1 MKQMEHSYKG
11 EEKFLVNDLKTIVSK
26 ARSKAFA
33 AVNYSL
39 VERNW
44 RIGKRIVEEEQNGE
58 ARAEYGKHIIEVA
71 SAALTE
77 EFGKGFSETNLI
89 NFKKFF
95 LLFKELEIHQTV
107 SEEFRKQVLHLLP
120 WSHYERLIRV
130 EDKKAREWYAKEAY
144 EQGWSFRTLNRNIN
158 TLYYERLL
166 MSKKK
171 QPVVNEM
178 QDKTKA
184 YQQDKLE
191 YIKSPVVLEFL
202 GLPEDTSLAESKLE
216 TAIINN
222 LEKFLMEMGKGYAL
236 VARQQHIRTEE
247 NDYYI
252 DLVFYNYLIK
262 SFILVDLKVNRITYQ
277 DVGQM
282 DMYLQMYDKMKKG
295 PDDNPTIGIILCT
308 ETDSDVARYSTLAK
322 NDQMFAAKYKL
333 YLPDKEDLRR
343 EIERQKE
350 LYLMAHPEETGISVT
365 NGYAQPDSCFM
376 FAYDLEQDKLL
387 WRSADQS
394 YNSMNFV
401 VKGDVILCGYGF
413 TAEDDYLYQINRNT
427 GEILDRLELKKM
439 PDLLVEQDGKLYVHT
454 YSYDYVIDF

>member
-1 MKQMEHSYKG
+1 MKEP
-11 EEKFLVNDLKTIVSK
+11 EKKYNDEDNMLVNDLRSIVSK

-44 RIGKRIVEEEQNGE
+44 RIGQRIVEEEQNG
-58 ARAEYGKHIIEVA
+58 ASRAEYGKHVIEVA

-77 EFGKGFSETNLI
+77 EFGKGFSYTNIANYKRFYLTFNNLQI
-89 NFKKFF
+89 
-95 LLFKELEIHQTV
+95 LQTV
-107 SEEFRKQVLHLLP
+107 SEEFKKPKHQTLSDESSLLPQKGQTQSAQFELRLLP

-130 EDKKAREWYAKEAY
+130 EDKKAREWYAKEAFN
-144 EQGWSFRTLNRNIN
+144 EGWSYRTLNRNIN

-166 MSKKK
+166 MSTKK
-171 QPVVNEM
+171 QPVVDEM

-350 LYLMAHPEETGISVT
+350 LYLMAHPEE
-365 NGYAQPDSCFM
+365 N
-376 FAYDLEQDKLL
+376 DK
-387 WRSADQS
+387 
-394 YNSMNFV
+394 
-401 VKGDVILCGYGF
+401 
-413 TAEDDYLYQINRNT
+413 E
-427 GEILDRLELKKM
+427 
-439 PDLLVEQDGKLYVHT
+439 
-454 YSYDYVIDF
+454 

>member
-1 MKQMEHSYKG
+1 MKEP
-11 EEKFLVNDLKTIVSK
+11 EKKYNDEDNMLVNDLRTIVSK
-26 ARSKAFA
+26 ARSKAFT

-44 RIGKRIVEEEQNGE
+44 RIGQRIVEQEQNG
-58 ARAEYGKHIIEVA
+58 ASRAEYGKHVIEVA
-71 SAALTE
+71 SAALTK
-77 EFGKGFSETNLI
+77 EFGKGFSETNI
-89 NFKKFF
+89 MNFKKFY
-95 LLFKELEIHQTV
+95 LKFKGLAIPQTL
-107 SEEFRKQVLHLLP
+107 SEEFKKQKHQTLSDESSLLPQKGQTPPAQSELRLLP

-130 EDKKAREWYAKEAY
+130 EDKKAREWYAKEAF

-350 LYLMAHPEETGISVT
+350 LYLMAHPEE
-365 NGYAQPDSCFM
+365 N
-376 FAYDLEQDKLL
+376 DK
-387 WRSADQS
+387 
-394 YNSMNFV
+394 
-401 VKGDVILCGYGF
+401 
-413 TAEDDYLYQINRNT
+413 E
-427 GEILDRLELKKM
+427 
-439 PDLLVEQDGKLYVHT
+439 
-454 YSYDYVIDF
+454 

>member
-1 MKQMEHSYKG
+1 MKEPSKKYNDEDNM
-11 EEKFLVNDLKTIVSK
+11 LVNDLRSIVSK

-44 RIGKRIVEEEQNGE
+44 RIGQRIVEEEQNG
-58 ARAEYGKHIIEVA
+58 ASRAEYGKHVIEVA
-71 SAALTE
+71 SAALTK
-77 EFGKGFSETNLI
+77 EFGKGFSETNI
-89 NFKKFF
+89 MNFKKFY
-95 LLFKELEIHQTV
+95 LKFKELTIPQTL
-107 SEEFRKQVLHLLP
+107 SEEFKKQKHQTLSDESSLLPQKGQTQPAQFELRLLP

-130 EDKKAREWYAKEAY
+130 EDKKAREWYAKEAFN
-144 EQGWSFRTLNRNIN
+144 EGWSYRTLNRNIN

-166 MSKKK
+166 MSTKK
-171 QPVVNEM
+171 QPVVDEM

-202 GLPEDTSLAESKLE
+202 GLPEDTFLAESKLE

-350 LYLMAHPEETGISVT
+350 LYLMAHPEE
-365 NGYAQPDSCFM
+365 N
-376 FAYDLEQDKLL
+376 DK
-387 WRSADQS
+387 
-394 YNSMNFV
+394 
-401 VKGDVILCGYGF
+401 
-413 TAEDDYLYQINRNT
+413 E
-427 GEILDRLELKKM
+427 
-439 PDLLVEQDGKLYVHT
+439 
-454 YSYDYVIDF
+454 

>member
-1 MKQMEHSYKG
+1 MKQPRKKYNDEDNM
-11 EEKFLVNDLKTIVSK
+11 LVNDLRSIVSK

-44 RIGKRIVEEEQNGE
+44 RIGQRIVEQEQNG
-58 ARAEYGKHIIEVA
+58 ASRAEYGKHVIEVA

-77 EFGKGFSETNLI
+77 EFGKGFSETNI
-89 NFKKFF
+89 RTFRKFF
-95 LLFKELEIHQTV
+95 LIFRNLEIQQTV
-107 SEEFRKQVLHLLP
+107 SAESNLPKQQTLSDNLSSHFQKGQTPPAQFKLRLLP

-130 EDKKAREWYAKEAY
+130 EDKKAREWYAKEAF
-144 EQGWSFRTLNRNIN
+144 EQGWSYRTLSRNIN

-166 MSKKK
+166 MSKDKA
-171 QPVVNEM
+171 PVEKEMKEKTNEF
-178 QDKTKA
+178 
-184 YQQDKLE
+184 QQDKLE
-191 YIKSPVVLEFL
+191 YIKSPVVMEFL
-202 GLPEDTSLAESKLE
+202 GLPSDSSLKESKLE
-216 TAIINN
+216 SAIINN

-295 PDDNPTIGIILCT
+295 PDDNPTIGIILCA

-333 YLPDKEDLRR
+333 YLPNEEDLRR

-350 LYLMAHPEETGISVT
+350 LYLMAHP
-365 NGYAQPDSCFM
+365 
-376 FAYDLEQDKLL
+376 DK
-387 WRSADQS
+387 
-394 YNSMNFV
+394 
-401 VKGDVILCGYGF
+401 
-413 TAEDDYLYQINRNT
+413 
-427 GEILDRLELKKM
+427 
-439 PDLLVEQDGKLYVHT
+439 
-454 YSYDYVIDF
+454 

>member
-11 EEKFLVNDLKTIVSK
+11 EEKFLVNYLKTIVSK

-77 EFGKGFSETNLI
+77 EFGKGFSETNI
-89 NFKKFF
+89 RTFRKFF
-95 LLFKELEIHQTV
+95 LIFRNLEIQQTV
-107 SEEFRKQVLHLLP
+107 SAESNLPKQQTLSDNLSSHFQKGQTPPAQFKLRLLP
-120 WSHYERLIRV
+120 WSHYERLIRI
-130 EDKKAREWYAKEAY
+130 EDKRARDWYAKEAF
-144 EQGWSFRTLNRNIN
+144 EQGWSYRTLSRNIN
-158 TLYYERLL
+158 TLYYERFL
-166 MSKKK
+166 MSKDKA
-171 QPVVNEM
+171 PVEKEMKEKTNEF
-178 QDKTKA
+178 
-184 YQQDKLE
+184 QQDKLE
-191 YIKSPVVLEFL
+191 YIKSPVVMEFL
-202 GLPEDTSLAESKLE
+202 GLPSDSSLKESKLE
-216 TAIINN
+216 SAIIDN

-282 DMYLQMYDKMKKG
+282 DMYLQMYDKKKKG

-350 LYLMAHPEETGISVT
+350 LYLMAHPEE
-365 NGYAQPDSCFM
+365 N
-376 FAYDLEQDKLL
+376 DK
-387 WRSADQS
+387 
-394 YNSMNFV
+394 
-401 VKGDVILCGYGF
+401 
-413 TAEDDYLYQINRNT
+413 E
-427 GEILDRLELKKM
+427 
-439 PDLLVEQDGKLYVHT
+439 
-454 YSYDYVIDF
+454 

>member
-1 MKQMEHSYKG
+1 MKEPGKKYNDEDNM
-11 EEKFLVNDLKTIVSK
+11 LVNDLRSIVSK

-44 RIGKRIVEEEQNGE
+44 RIGQRIVEQEQNG
-58 ARAEYGKHIIEVA
+58 ASRAEYGKHVIEVA
-71 SAALTE
+71 SVALTE
-77 EFGKGFSETNLI
+77 EFGKGFSYTNIANYKRFYLTFNNLQI
-89 NFKKFF
+89 
-95 LLFKELEIHQTV
+95 LQTV
-107 SEEFRKQVLHLLP
+107 SEEFNNPIQQTLPAKSSAPHKEDKAESTQSELRLLP

-130 EDKKAREWYAKEAY
+130 EDKKAREWYAKEAF

-333 YLPDKEDLRR
+333 YLPNEEDLRR

-350 LYLMAHPEETGISVT
+350 LFLMAHPDE
-365 NGYAQPDSCFM
+365 N
-376 FAYDLEQDKLL
+376 DK
-387 WRSADQS
+387 
-394 YNSMNFV
+394 
-401 VKGDVILCGYGF
+401 IL
-413 TAEDDYLYQINRNT
+413 
-427 GEILDRLELKKM
+427 
-439 PDLLVEQDGKLYVHT
+439 
-454 YSYDYVIDF
+454 

>member
-1 MKQMEHSYKG
+1 MKQLNKKYNDEDNM
-11 EEKFLVNDLKTIVSK
+11 LVNDLRSIVSK

-44 RIGKRIVEEEQNGE
+44 RIGQRIVEQEQNG
-58 ARAEYGKHIIEVA
+58 ASRAEYGKHVIEVA

-77 EFGKGFSETNLI
+77 EFGKGFSETNI
-89 NFKKFF
+89 MNFKKFY
-95 LLFKELEIHQTV
+95 LKFKELTIPQTL
-107 SEEFRKQVLHLLP
+107 SEEFKKQKQQTQSDESSLLPPKGQTPPAQFELRLLP

-130 EDKKAREWYAKEAY
+130 EDKKAREWYTKEAF

-166 MSKKK
+166 MSTKK
-171 QPVVNEM
+171 QPVVDEM

-350 LYLMAHPEETGISVT
+350 LYLIAHPEE
-365 NGYAQPDSCFM
+365 N
-376 FAYDLEQDKLL
+376 EK
-387 WRSADQS
+387 
-394 YNSMNFV
+394 
-401 VKGDVILCGYGF
+401 
-413 TAEDDYLYQINRNT
+413 E
-427 GEILDRLELKKM
+427 
-439 PDLLVEQDGKLYVHT
+439 
-454 YSYDYVIDF
+454 

>member
-1 MKQMEHSYKG
+1 MKEP
-11 EEKFLVNDLKTIVSK
+11 EKKYNDEDNMLVNDLRSIVSK

-44 RIGKRIVEEEQNGE
+44 RIGQRIVEEEQNGTS
-58 ARAEYGKHIIEVA
+58 RAEYGKHVIEIA
-71 SAALTE
+71 SAALTK
-77 EFGKGFSETNLI
+77 EFGKGFSYTNIANYKRFYLTFSDLQI
-89 NFKKFF
+89 
-95 LLFKELEIHQTV
+95 LQTV
-107 SEEFRKQVLHLLP
+107 SEEFKKQKHQTLSDESSLLPQKGQTPPAQFELRFLP

-130 EDKKAREWYAKEAY
+130 EDKKAREWYAKEAF

-166 MSKKK
+166 MSTKKR
-171 QPVVNEM
+171 PVVDEM

-350 LYLMAHPEETGISVT
+350 LYLMAHPEE
-365 NGYAQPDSCFM
+365 N
-376 FAYDLEQDKLL
+376 DK
-387 WRSADQS
+387 
-394 YNSMNFV
+394 
-401 VKGDVILCGYGF
+401 
-413 TAEDDYLYQINRNT
+413 E
-427 GEILDRLELKKM
+427 
-439 PDLLVEQDGKLYVHT
+439 
-454 YSYDYVIDF
+454 

>member
-1 MKQMEHSYKG
+1 MKEPGKKYNDEDNM
-11 EEKFLVNDLKTIVSK
+11 LVNDLRSIVSK

-44 RIGKRIVEEEQNGE
+44 RIGQRIVEQEQNG
-58 ARAEYGKHIIEVA
+58 ASRAEYGKHVIEVA
-71 SAALTE
+71 SAALTK
-77 EFGKGFSETNLI
+77 EFGKGFSETNI
-89 NFKKFF
+89 MNFKKFY
-95 LLFKELEIHQTV
+95 LKFKELAIPQTM
-107 SEEFRKQVLHLLP
+107 SEEFKKQKHQTLSDESSLLPQKGQTQPAQSELRLLP

-130 EDKKAREWYAKEAY
+130 EDKKAREWYAKEAF

-171 QPVVNEM
+171 QPVVDEM

-216 TAIINN
+216 TAVINN

-350 LYLMAHPEETGISVT
+350 LYLMAHPEE
-365 NGYAQPDSCFM
+365 N
-376 FAYDLEQDKLL
+376 DK
-387 WRSADQS
+387 
-394 YNSMNFV
+394 
-401 VKGDVILCGYGF
+401 
-413 TAEDDYLYQINRNT
+413 E
-427 GEILDRLELKKM
+427 
-439 PDLLVEQDGKLYVHT
+439 
-454 YSYDYVIDF
+454 

>member
-1 MKQMEHSYKG
+1 MKQPRKKYNDEDNM
-11 EEKFLVNDLKTIVSK
+11 LVNDLRSIVSK

-44 RIGKRIVEEEQNGE
+44 RIGQRIVEQEQNG
-58 ARAEYGKHIIEVA
+58 ASRAEYGKHVIEIA

-77 EFGKGFSETNLI
+77 EFGKGFSETNI
-89 NFKKFF
+89 MNFKKFY
-95 LLFKELEIHQTV
+95 LKFKELTIPQTL
-107 SEEFRKQVLHLLP
+107 SEEFKKQKHQTLSDESSLLPQKGQTQSAQFELRLLP

-130 EDKKAREWYAKEAY
+130 EDKKAHEWYAKEAF

-191 YIKSPVVLEFL
+191 YIKSPVVMEFL
-202 GLPEDTSLAESKLE
+202 GLPSDSSLKESKLE
-216 TAIINN
+216 SAIIDN

-295 PDDNPTIGIILCT
+295 PDDNPTIGIILCA

-350 LYLMAHPEETGISVT
+350 LYLMTHPEE
-365 NGYAQPDSCFM
+365 N
-376 FAYDLEQDKLL
+376 EK
-387 WRSADQS
+387 
-394 YNSMNFV
+394 
-401 VKGDVILCGYGF
+401 
-413 TAEDDYLYQINRNT
+413 E
-427 GEILDRLELKKM
+427 
-439 PDLLVEQDGKLYVHT
+439 
-454 YSYDYVIDF
+454 

>member
-1 MKQMEHSYKG
+1 MKEPGKKYNDEDNM
-11 EEKFLVNDLKTIVSK
+11 LVNDLRSIVSK

-44 RIGKRIVEEEQNGE
+44 RIGQRIVEEEQNG
-58 ARAEYGKHIIEVA
+58 ASRAEYGKHVIEVA
-71 SAALTE
+71 SAALTK
-77 EFGKGFSETNLI
+77 EFGKGFSETNI
-89 NFKKFF
+89 MNFKKFY
-95 LLFKELEIHQTV
+95 LKFKELTIPQTL
-107 SEEFRKQVLHLLP
+107 SEEFKKQKHQTLSDESSLLPQKGQTQPAQFELRLLP

-130 EDKKAREWYAKEAY
+130 EDKKALEWYAKEAF
-144 EQGWSFRTLNRNIN
+144 EQGWSYRTLNRNIN

-166 MSKKK
+166 MSTKK
-171 QPVVNEM
+171 QPVVDEM

-350 LYLMAHPEETGISVT
+350 LYLMAHPEE
-365 NGYAQPDSCFM
+365 N
-376 FAYDLEQDKLL
+376 DK
-387 WRSADQS
+387 
-394 YNSMNFV
+394 
-401 VKGDVILCGYGF
+401 
-413 TAEDDYLYQINRNT
+413 E
-427 GEILDRLELKKM
+427 
-439 PDLLVEQDGKLYVHT
+439 
-454 YSYDYVIDF
+454 

>member
-1 MKQMEHSYKG
+1 MKEP
-11 EEKFLVNDLKTIVSK
+11 EKKYNDEDNMLVNDLRSIVSK

-44 RIGKRIVEEEQNGE
+44 RIGQRIVEEEQNGTS
-58 ARAEYGKHIIEVA
+58 RAEYGKHVIEVA
-71 SAALTE
+71 SAALTK
-77 EFGKGFSETNLI
+77 EFGKGFSYTNIANYKRFYLTFSDLQI
-89 NFKKFF
+89 
-95 LLFKELEIHQTV
+95 LQTV
-107 SEEFRKQVLHLLP
+107 SEEFKKQKHQTLSDESSLLPQKGQTQPAQFELRLLP

-130 EDKKAREWYAKEAY
+130 EDKKAREWYAKEAFN
-144 EQGWSFRTLNRNIN
+144 EGWSYRTLNRNIN

-166 MSKKK
+166 MSTKK
-171 QPVVNEM
+171 QPVVDEM

-216 TAIINN
+216 IAIINN

-350 LYLMAHPEETGISVT
+350 LYLTAHPEE
-365 NGYAQPDSCFM
+365 N
-376 FAYDLEQDKLL
+376 DK
-387 WRSADQS
+387 
-394 YNSMNFV
+394 
-401 VKGDVILCGYGF
+401 
-413 TAEDDYLYQINRNT
+413 E
-427 GEILDRLELKKM
+427 
-439 PDLLVEQDGKLYVHT
+439 
-454 YSYDYVIDF
+454 

>member
-1 MKQMEHSYKG
+1 MKEP
-11 EEKFLVNDLKTIVSK
+11 EKKYDDEDNMLVNDLRSIVSK

-44 RIGKRIVEEEQNGE
+44 RIGQRIVEQEQNG
-58 ARAEYGKHIIEVA
+58 ASRAEYGKHVIEVA

-77 EFGKGFSETNLI
+77 EFGKGFSYTNIANYKRFYLTFSDLQI
-89 NFKKFF
+89 
-95 LLFKELEIHQTV
+95 LQTL
-107 SEEFRKQVLHLLP
+107 SEEFKKQKHQTLSDESSLLPQKGQTPPAQSELRLLP

-130 EDKKAREWYAKEAY
+130 EDKKAREWYAKEAF
-144 EQGWSFRTLNRNIN
+144 EQGWSYRTLNRNIN

-166 MSKKK
+166 MSTKK
-171 QPVVNEM
+171 QPVVDEM

-282 DMYLQMYDKMKKG
+282 DMYLQMYDKMRKG

-350 LYLMAHPEETGISVT
+350 LYSMAHPEE
-365 NGYAQPDSCFM
+365 N
-376 FAYDLEQDKLL
+376 DK
-387 WRSADQS
+387 
-394 YNSMNFV
+394 
-401 VKGDVILCGYGF
+401 
-413 TAEDDYLYQINRNT
+413 E
-427 GEILDRLELKKM
+427 
-439 PDLLVEQDGKLYVHT
+439 
-454 YSYDYVIDF
+454 

>member
-1 MKQMEHSYKG
+1 MKEP
-11 EEKFLVNDLKTIVSK
+11 EKKYNDEDNMLVNDLRSIVSK

-44 RIGKRIVEEEQNGE
+44 RIGQRIVEQEQNG
-58 ARAEYGKHIIEVA
+58 ASRAEYGKHVIEVA

-77 EFGKGFSETNLI
+77 EFGKGFSYTNIANYKRFYLTFSDLQI
-89 NFKKFF
+89 
-95 LLFKELEIHQTV
+95 LQTL
-107 SEEFRKQVLHLLP
+107 SEEFKKQKHQTLSDESSLLPQKGQTPPAQFELRLLP

-130 EDKKAREWYAKEAY
+130 EDKKAREWYAKEAFN
-144 EQGWSFRTLNRNIN
+144 EGWSYRTLNRNIN

-171 QPVVNEM
+171 QPVVDEM

-350 LYLMAHPEETGISVT
+350 LYQMAHPEE
-365 NGYAQPDSCFM
+365 N
-376 FAYDLEQDKLL
+376 DK
-387 WRSADQS
+387 
-394 YNSMNFV
+394 
-401 VKGDVILCGYGF
+401 
-413 TAEDDYLYQINRNT
+413 E
-427 GEILDRLELKKM
+427 
-439 PDLLVEQDGKLYVHT
+439 
-454 YSYDYVIDF
+454 

>member
-1 MKQMEHSYKG
+1 MKEPDKKYNDEDNM
-11 EEKFLVNDLKTIVSK
+11 LVNDLRSIVSK

-44 RIGKRIVEEEQNGE
+44 RIGQRIVEQEQNGTS
-58 ARAEYGKHIIEVA
+58 RAEYGKHVIEVA
-71 SAALTE
+71 SAALTK
-77 EFGKGFSETNLI
+77 EFGKGFSYTNIANYKRFYLTFSDLQI
-89 NFKKFF
+89 
-95 LLFKELEIHQTV
+95 LQTV
-107 SEEFRKQVLHLLP
+107 SEEFKKQKHQTLSDESSLLPQKGQTQSAQFELRLLP

-130 EDKKAREWYAKEAY
+130 EDKKAREWYAKEAFN
-144 EQGWSFRTLNRNIN
+144 EGWSYRTLNRNIN

-166 MSKKK
+166 MSTKK
-171 QPVVNEM
+171 QPVVDEM

-350 LYLMAHPEETGISVT
+350 LYLMAHPEE
-365 NGYAQPDSCFM
+365 N
-376 FAYDLEQDKLL
+376 DK
-387 WRSADQS
+387 
-394 YNSMNFV
+394 
-401 VKGDVILCGYGF
+401 
-413 TAEDDYLYQINRNT
+413 E
-427 GEILDRLELKKM
+427 
-439 PDLLVEQDGKLYVHT
+439 
-454 YSYDYVIDF
+454 

>member
-1 MKQMEHSYKG
+1 MKQPGKKYNDEDNM
-11 EEKFLVNDLKTIVSK
+11 LVNDLRSIVSK
-26 ARSKAFA
+26 ARSKTFA

-44 RIGKRIVEEEQNGE
+44 RIGQRIVEQEQNG
-58 ARAEYGKHIIEVA
+58 ASRAEYGKHVIEVA

-77 EFGKGFSETNLI
+77 EFGKGFSETNI
-89 NFKKFF
+89 MNFKKFY
-95 LLFKELEIHQTV
+95 LKFKELTIPQTL
-107 SEEFRKQVLHLLP
+107 SEEFKKQKHQTLSDESSLLPQKGQTPPAQFELRLLP

-130 EDKKAREWYAKEAY
+130 EDKKAREWYAKEAF

-308 ETDSDVARYSTLAK
+308 ETDSDVALYSTLAK

-350 LYLMAHPEETGISVT
+350 LYLMAHPEE
-365 NGYAQPDSCFM
+365 N
-376 FAYDLEQDKLL
+376 DK
-387 WRSADQS
+387 
-394 YNSMNFV
+394 
-401 VKGDVILCGYGF
+401 
-413 TAEDDYLYQINRNT
+413 E
-427 GEILDRLELKKM
+427 
-439 PDLLVEQDGKLYVHT
+439 
-454 YSYDYVIDF
+454 

>member
-1 MKQMEHSYKG
+1 MKEPSKKYNDEDNM
-11 EEKFLVNDLKTIVSK
+11 LVNDLRSIVSK

-44 RIGKRIVEEEQNGE
+44 RIGQRIVEEEQNG
-58 ARAEYGKHIIEVA
+58 ASRAEYGKHVIEVA
-71 SAALTE
+71 SAALTK
-77 EFGKGFSETNLI
+77 EFGKGFSETNI
-89 NFKKFF
+89 MNFKKFY
-95 LLFKELEIHQTV
+95 LKFKELTIPQTL
-107 SEEFRKQVLHLLP
+107 SEEFKKQKHQTLSDESSLLPQKGQTQPAQFELRLLP

-130 EDKKAREWYAKEAY
+130 EDKKAREWYAKEAF

-166 MSKKK
+166 MSTKK
-171 QPVVNEM
+171 QPVVDEM

-350 LYLMAHPEETGISVT
+350 LYLMAHPEE
-365 NGYAQPDSCFM
+365 N
-376 FAYDLEQDKLL
+376 DK
-387 WRSADQS
+387 
-394 YNSMNFV
+394 
-401 VKGDVILCGYGF
+401 
-413 TAEDDYLYQINRNT
+413 E
-427 GEILDRLELKKM
+427 
-439 PDLLVEQDGKLYVHT
+439 
-454 YSYDYVIDF
+454 

>member
-1 MKQMEHSYKG
+1 MKEPGKKYNDEDNM
-11 EEKFLVNDLKTIVSK
+11 LVNDLRSIVSK

-44 RIGKRIVEEEQNGE
+44 RIGQRIVEQEQNG
-58 ARAEYGKHIIEVA
+58 ASRAEYGKHVIEVA

-77 EFGKGFSETNLI
+77 EFGKGFSETNI
-89 NFKKFF
+89 MNFKKFY
-95 LLFKELEIHQTV
+95 LKFKELTIPQTL
-107 SEEFRKQVLHLLP
+107 SEEFKKQKHQTLSDESSLLPQKGQTQPAQFELRLLP

-130 EDKKAREWYAKEAY
+130 EDKKALEWYAKEAF
-144 EQGWSFRTLNRNIN
+144 EQGWSYRTLNRNIN

-166 MSKKK
+166 MSTKK
-171 QPVVNEM
+171 QPVVDEM

-350 LYLMAHPEETGISVT
+350 LYLMTHPEE
-365 NGYAQPDSCFM
+365 N
-376 FAYDLEQDKLL
+376 
-387 WRSADQS
+387 
-394 YNSMNFV
+394 
-401 VKGDVILCGYGF
+401 
-413 TAEDDYLYQINRNT
+413 
-427 GEILDRLELKKM
+427 KK
-439 PDLLVEQDGKLYVHT
+439 E
-454 YSYDYVIDF
+454 

>member
-1 MKQMEHSYKG
+1 MKEPGKKYNDEDNM
-11 EEKFLVNDLKTIVSK
+11 LVNDLRSIVSK

-44 RIGKRIVEEEQNGE
+44 RIGQRIVEQEQNG
-58 ARAEYGKHIIEVA
+58 ASRAEYGKHVIEVA
-71 SAALTE
+71 SAALTK
-77 EFGKGFSETNLI
+77 EFGKGFSETNI
-89 NFKKFF
+89 MNFKKFY
-95 LLFKELEIHQTV
+95 LKFKELTIPQTL
-107 SEEFRKQVLHLLP
+107 SEEFKKQKHQTLSDESSLLPQKGQTQPAQFELRLLP

-130 EDKKAREWYAKEAY
+130 EDKKAREWYAKEAFN
-144 EQGWSFRTLNRNIN
+144 EGWSYRTLNRNIN

-216 TAIINN
+216 IAIINN

-282 DMYLQMYDKMKKG
+282 DMYLQMYDKKKKG
-295 PDDNPTIGIILCT
+295 SDDNPTIGIILCT

-350 LYLMAHPEETGISVT
+350 LYLMAHPEE
-365 NGYAQPDSCFM
+365 N
-376 FAYDLEQDKLL
+376 DK
-387 WRSADQS
+387 
-394 YNSMNFV
+394 
-401 VKGDVILCGYGF
+401 
-413 TAEDDYLYQINRNT
+413 E
-427 GEILDRLELKKM
+427 
-439 PDLLVEQDGKLYVHT
+439 
-454 YSYDYVIDF
+454 

>member
-1 MKQMEHSYKG
+1 MKEP
-11 EEKFLVNDLKTIVSK
+11 EKKYNDEDNMLVNDLRSIVSK

-44 RIGKRIVEEEQNGE
+44 RIGQRIVEQEQNG
-58 ARAEYGKHIIEVA
+58 ASRAEYGKHVIEVA
-71 SAALTE
+71 SVALTE
-77 EFGKGFSETNLI
+77 EFGKGFSYTNIANYKRFYLTFNNLQI
-89 NFKKFF
+89 
-95 LLFKELEIHQTV
+95 LQTV
-107 SEEFRKQVLHLLP
+107 SEEFNNPIQQTLPAKSSAPHKEDKAESAQSELRLLP

-130 EDKKAREWYAKEAY
+130 EDKKAREWYAKEAF

-166 MSKKK
+166 MSTKKR
-171 QPVVNEM
+171 PVVDEM

-333 YLPDKEDLRR
+333 YLPNEEDLRR

-350 LYLMAHPEETGISVT
+350 LFLMAHPDE
-365 NGYAQPDSCFM
+365 N
-376 FAYDLEQDKLL
+376 DK
-387 WRSADQS
+387 
-394 YNSMNFV
+394 
-401 VKGDVILCGYGF
+401 IL
-413 TAEDDYLYQINRNT
+413 
-427 GEILDRLELKKM
+427 
-439 PDLLVEQDGKLYVHT
+439 
-454 YSYDYVIDF
+454 

>member
-1 MKQMEHSYKG
+1 MKEPGKKYNDEDNM
-11 EEKFLVNDLKTIVSK
+11 LVNDLRSIVSK

-44 RIGKRIVEEEQNGE
+44 RIGQRIVEEEQNG
-58 ARAEYGKHIIEVA
+58 ASRAEYGKHVIEVA

-77 EFGKGFSETNLI
+77 EFGKGFSYTNIANYKRFYLTFSDLQI
-89 NFKKFF
+89 
-95 LLFKELEIHQTV
+95 LQTL
-107 SEEFRKQVLHLLP
+107 SEEFKKQKHQTLSDESSLLPQKGQTPPAQFELRLLP

-130 EDKKAREWYAKEAY
+130 EDKKAREWYAKEAFN
-144 EQGWSFRTLNRNIN
+144 EGWSYRTLNRNIN

-171 QPVVNEM
+171 QPVVDEM

-350 LYLMAHPEETGISVT
+350 LYLMAHPEE
-365 NGYAQPDSCFM
+365 N
-376 FAYDLEQDKLL
+376 DK
-387 WRSADQS
+387 
-394 YNSMNFV
+394 
-401 VKGDVILCGYGF
+401 
-413 TAEDDYLYQINRNT
+413 E
-427 GEILDRLELKKM
+427 
-439 PDLLVEQDGKLYVHT
+439 
-454 YSYDYVIDF
+454 

>member
-1 MKQMEHSYKG
+1 MKQPRKKYNDEDNM
-11 EEKFLVNDLKTIVSK
+11 LVNDLRSIVSK

-44 RIGKRIVEEEQNGE
+44 RIGQRIVEQEQNG
-58 ARAEYGKHIIEVA
+58 ASRAEYGKHVIEIA

-77 EFGKGFSETNLI
+77 EFGKGFSYTNIANYKRFYLTFNNLQI
-89 NFKKFF
+89 
-95 LLFKELEIHQTV
+95 LQTV
-107 SEEFRKQVLHLLP
+107 SEEFNNPIQQTLPAKSSTPHKEDKAESTQSELRHLP

-130 EDKKAREWYAKEAY
+130 EDKKAREWYAKEAFN
-144 EQGWSFRTLNRNIN
+144 EGWSYRTLNRNIN

-350 LYLMAHPEETGISVT
+350 LYLMAHPEE
-365 NGYAQPDSCFM
+365 N
-376 FAYDLEQDKLL
+376 DK
-387 WRSADQS
+387 
-394 YNSMNFV
+394 
-401 VKGDVILCGYGF
+401 
-413 TAEDDYLYQINRNT
+413 E
-427 GEILDRLELKKM
+427 
-439 PDLLVEQDGKLYVHT
+439 
-454 YSYDYVIDF
+454 

>member
-1 MKQMEHSYKG
+1 MKEP
-11 EEKFLVNDLKTIVSK
+11 EKKYNDEDNMLVNDLRSIVSK

-44 RIGKRIVEEEQNGE
+44 RIGQRIVEEEQNGTS
-58 ARAEYGKHIIEVA
+58 RAEYGKHVIEVA
-71 SAALTE
+71 SAALTK
-77 EFGKGFSETNLI
+77 EFGKGFSYTNIANYKRFYLTFSDLQI
-89 NFKKFF
+89 
-95 LLFKELEIHQTV
+95 LQTV
-107 SEEFRKQVLHLLP
+107 SEEFKKQKHQTLSDESSLLPQKGQTPPAQFELRFLP

-130 EDKKAREWYAKEAY
+130 EDKKAREWYAKEAF

-166 MSKKK
+166 MSTKK
-171 QPVVNEM
+171 QPVVDEM

-350 LYLMAHPEETGISVT
+350 LYLMAHPEE
-365 NGYAQPDSCFM
+365 N
-376 FAYDLEQDKLL
+376 
-387 WRSADQS
+387 
-394 YNSMNFV
+394 
-401 VKGDVILCGYGF
+401 
-413 TAEDDYLYQINRNT
+413 
-427 GEILDRLELKKM
+427 EIE
-439 PDLLVEQDGKLYVHT
+439 
-454 YSYDYVIDF
+454 

>member
-1 MKQMEHSYKG
+1 MKEPGKKYNDEDNM
-11 EEKFLVNDLKTIVSK
+11 LVNDLRSIVSK

-44 RIGKRIVEEEQNGE
+44 RIGQRIVEEEQNG
-58 ARAEYGKHIIEVA
+58 ASRAEYGKHVIEVA
-71 SAALTE
+71 SAALTK
-77 EFGKGFSETNLI
+77 EFGKGFSETNI
-89 NFKKFF
+89 MNFKKFY
-95 LLFKELEIHQTV
+95 LKFKELTIPQTV
-107 SEEFRKQVLHLLP
+107 SEEFKKQKQQTLSDELSSHFQKGQTPPAQFELRLLP

-130 EDKKAREWYAKEAY
+130 EDKKAREWYAKEAF

-222 LEKFLMEMGKGYAL
+222 LEIFLMEMGKGYAL

-350 LYLMAHPEETGISVT
+350 LYLMAHPEE
-365 NGYAQPDSCFM
+365 N
-376 FAYDLEQDKLL
+376 DK
-387 WRSADQS
+387 
-394 YNSMNFV
+394 
-401 VKGDVILCGYGF
+401 
-413 TAEDDYLYQINRNT
+413 E
-427 GEILDRLELKKM
+427 
-439 PDLLVEQDGKLYVHT
+439 
-454 YSYDYVIDF
+454 

>member
-1 MKQMEHSYKG
+1 MKEPGKKYNDEDNM
-11 EEKFLVNDLKTIVSK
+11 LVNDLRSIVSK

-44 RIGKRIVEEEQNGE
+44 RIGQRIVEQEQNG
-58 ARAEYGKHIIEVA
+58 ASRAEYGKHVIEVA

-77 EFGKGFSETNLI
+77 EFGKGFSETNI
-89 NFKKFF
+89 MNFKKFY
-95 LLFKELEIHQTV
+95 LKFKELTIPQTL
-107 SEEFRKQVLHLLP
+107 SEEFKKQKHQTLSDKSSLLPQKGQTQSAQFELRLLP

-130 EDKKAREWYAKEAY
+130 EDKKAREWYAKEAFN
-144 EQGWSFRTLNRNIN
+144 EGWSYRTLNRNIN

-166 MSKKK
+166 MSTKK
-171 QPVVNEM
+171 QPVVDEM

-350 LYLMAHPEETGISVT
+350 LYLMAHPEE
-365 NGYAQPDSCFM
+365 N
-376 FAYDLEQDKLL
+376 DK
-387 WRSADQS
+387 
-394 YNSMNFV
+394 
-401 VKGDVILCGYGF
+401 
-413 TAEDDYLYQINRNT
+413 E
-427 GEILDRLELKKM
+427 
-439 PDLLVEQDGKLYVHT
+439 
-454 YSYDYVIDF
+454 

>member
-1 MKQMEHSYKG
+1 MKEP
-11 EEKFLVNDLKTIVSK
+11 EKKYNDEDNMLVNDLRSIVSK

-44 RIGKRIVEEEQNGE
+44 RIGQRIVEQEQNG
-58 ARAEYGKHIIEVA
+58 ASRAEYGKHVIEIA

-77 EFGKGFSETNLI
+77 EFGKGFSETNI
-89 NFKKFF
+89 MNFKKFY
-95 LLFKELEIHQTV
+95 LKFKELTIPQTL
-107 SEEFRKQVLHLLP
+107 SEEFKKQKHQTLSDESSLLPQKGQTQPAQFELRLLP

-130 EDKKAREWYAKEAY
+130 EDKKAREWYAKEAFN
-144 EQGWSFRTLNRNIN
+144 EGWSYRTLNRNIN

-166 MSKKK
+166 MSTKK
-171 QPVVNEM
+171 QPVVDEM

-333 YLPDKEDLRR
+333 YLPDKEDLKR

-350 LYLMAHPEETGISVT
+350 LYLMAHPEE
-365 NGYAQPDSCFM
+365 N
-376 FAYDLEQDKLL
+376 DK
-387 WRSADQS
+387 
-394 YNSMNFV
+394 
-401 VKGDVILCGYGF
+401 
-413 TAEDDYLYQINRNT
+413 E
-427 GEILDRLELKKM
+427 
-439 PDLLVEQDGKLYVHT
+439 
-454 YSYDYVIDF
+454 

>member
-1 MKQMEHSYKG
+1 MEHSYKE

-44 RIGKRIVEEEQNGE
+44 RIGKRIVEEEQNGA

-71 SAALTE
+71 SAALTG
-77 EFGKGFSETNLI
+77 EFGKGFSVTTLRVFRRFYLKFSNLQI
-89 NFKKFF
+89 QRTVSVEFQTS
-95 LLFKELEIHQTV
+95 IHQTV
-107 SEEFRKQVLHLLP
+107 SDELSNSRQQMSKADICLLP
-120 WSHYERLIRV
+120 WSHYELLIRI
-130 EDKKAREWYAKEAY
+130 EDKQARDWYAKEAF
-144 EQGWSFRTLNRNIN
+144 EQGWSYRTWNRNIN

-166 MSKKK
+166 MSK
-171 QPVVNEM
+171 
-178 QDKTKA
+178 DKTPVEEEMKEKTQEF
-184 YQQDKLE
+184 QQDKLE
-191 YIKSPVVLEFL
+191 YIKSPVVMEFL
-202 GLPEDTSLAESKLE
+202 GLPSDSSLKESKLE
-216 TAIINN
+216 TAIIDN
-222 LEKFLMEMGKGYAL
+222 LEKFLVEMGKGYAL

-295 PDDNPTIGIILCT
+295 PDDNPTIGIILCA

-333 YLPDKEDLRR
+333 YLPNEEDLRR
-343 EIERQKE
+343 EIERQKK
-350 LYLMAHPEETGISVT
+350 LYLMAHP
-365 NGYAQPDSCFM
+365 
-376 FAYDLEQDKLL
+376 DK
-387 WRSADQS
+387 
-394 YNSMNFV
+394 
-401 VKGDVILCGYGF
+401 
-413 TAEDDYLYQINRNT
+413 
-427 GEILDRLELKKM
+427 
-439 PDLLVEQDGKLYVHT
+439 
-454 YSYDYVIDF
+454 

>member
-1 MKQMEHSYKG
+1 MKQPGKKYNDEDNM
-11 EEKFLVNDLKTIVSK
+11 LVNDLRSIVSK

-44 RIGKRIVEEEQNGE
+44 RIGQRIVEQEQNG
-58 ARAEYGKHIIEVA
+58 ASRAEYGKHVIEIA

-77 EFGKGFSETNLI
+77 EFGKGFSETNI
-89 NFKKFF
+89 MNFKKFY
-95 LLFKELEIHQTV
+95 LKFKELTIPQTL
-107 SEEFRKQVLHLLP
+107 SEEFKKQKHQTLSDELSSHFQKGQTQSAQFELRLLP

-130 EDKKAREWYAKEAY
+130 EDKKAREWYAKEAFN
-144 EQGWSFRTLNRNIN
+144 EGWSYRTLNRNIN

-350 LYLMAHPEETGISVT
+350 LYLMAHPEE
-365 NGYAQPDSCFM
+365 N
-376 FAYDLEQDKLL
+376 DK
-387 WRSADQS
+387 
-394 YNSMNFV
+394 
-401 VKGDVILCGYGF
+401 
-413 TAEDDYLYQINRNT
+413 E
-427 GEILDRLELKKM
+427 
-439 PDLLVEQDGKLYVHT
+439 
-454 YSYDYVIDF
+454 

>member
-1 MKQMEHSYKG
+1 MKEPGKKYNDEDNM
-11 EEKFLVNDLKTIVSK
+11 LVNDLRSIVSK

-44 RIGKRIVEEEQNGE
+44 RIGQRIVEEEQNG
-58 ARAEYGKHIIEVA
+58 ASRAEYGKHVIEVA
-71 SAALTE
+71 SAALTK
-77 EFGKGFSETNLI
+77 EFGKGFSYTNIANYKRFYLTFSDLQI
-89 NFKKFF
+89 
-95 LLFKELEIHQTV
+95 LQTV
-107 SEEFRKQVLHLLP
+107 SEEFKKQKHQTLSDESSLLPQKGQTPPAQFELRFLP

-130 EDKKAREWYAKEAY
+130 EDKKAREWYAKEAF

-166 MSKKK
+166 MSTKK
-171 QPVVNEM
+171 QPVVDEM

-350 LYLMAHPEETGISVT
+350 LYLMAHPEE
-365 NGYAQPDSCFM
+365 N
-376 FAYDLEQDKLL
+376 DK
-387 WRSADQS
+387 
-394 YNSMNFV
+394 
-401 VKGDVILCGYGF
+401 
-413 TAEDDYLYQINRNT
+413 E
-427 GEILDRLELKKM
+427 
-439 PDLLVEQDGKLYVHT
+439 
-454 YSYDYVIDF
+454 

>member
-1 MKQMEHSYKG
+1 MKQLNKKYNDEDNM
-11 EEKFLVNDLKTIVSK
+11 LVNDLRSIVSK

-44 RIGKRIVEEEQNGE
+44 RIGQRIVKQEQNG
-58 ARAEYGKHIIEVA
+58 ASRAEYGKHVIEVA

-77 EFGKGFSETNLI
+77 EFGKGFSKTNIKSYRRFYNFFPEVGIGQAVPAHLGKQKEQAVPAIFTALVKEEDQTHFTNLNI
-89 NFKKFF
+89 
-95 LLFKELEIHQTV
+95 
-107 SEEFRKQVLHLLP
+107 LP
-120 WSHYERLIRV
+120 WTHYERLIRV
-130 EDKKAREWYAKEAY
+130 EDKQAREWYAKEAFN
-144 EQGWSFRTLNRNIN
+144 EGWSYRTLNRNIN

-171 QPVVNEM
+171 LPVVNEM

-282 DMYLQMYDKMKKG
+282 DMYLQMYDKKKKG
-295 PDDNPTIGIILCT
+295 SDDNPTIGIILCT

-350 LYLMAHPEETGISVT
+350 LYLMAHPEE
-365 NGYAQPDSCFM
+365 N
-376 FAYDLEQDKLL
+376 DK
-387 WRSADQS
+387 
-394 YNSMNFV
+394 
-401 VKGDVILCGYGF
+401 
-413 TAEDDYLYQINRNT
+413 E
-427 GEILDRLELKKM
+427 
-439 PDLLVEQDGKLYVHT
+439 
-454 YSYDYVIDF
+454 

>member
-1 MKQMEHSYKG
+1 MKQPGKKYNDEDNM
-11 EEKFLVNDLKTIVSK
+11 LVNDLRSIVSK

-44 RIGKRIVEEEQNGE
+44 RIGQRIVEQEQNG
-58 ARAEYGKHIIEVA
+58 ASRAEYGKHVIEIA

-77 EFGKGFSETNLI
+77 EFGKGFSETNI
-89 NFKKFF
+89 MNFKKFY
-95 LLFKELEIHQTV
+95 LKFKELTIPQTL
-107 SEEFRKQVLHLLP
+107 SEEFKKQKHQTLSDESSLLPQKGQTQSAQFELRLLP

-130 EDKKAREWYAKEAY
+130 EDKKAREWYAKEAF

-295 PDDNPTIGIILCT
+295 PDDNPTIGIILCS

-333 YLPDKEDLRR
+333 YLPDKEDLKR

-350 LYLMAHPEETGISVT
+350 LYLMAHPEE
-365 NGYAQPDSCFM
+365 N
-376 FAYDLEQDKLL
+376 DK
-387 WRSADQS
+387 
-394 YNSMNFV
+394 
-401 VKGDVILCGYGF
+401 
-413 TAEDDYLYQINRNT
+413 E
-427 GEILDRLELKKM
+427 
-439 PDLLVEQDGKLYVHT
+439 
-454 YSYDYVIDF
+454 

>member
-77 EFGKGFSETNLI
+77 EFGKGFSETNI
-89 NFKKFF
+89 RTFRKFF
-95 LLFKELEIHQTV
+95 LIFRNLEIQQTV
-107 SEEFRKQVLHLLP
+107 SAESNLPKQQTLSDNLSSHFQKGQTPPAQFKLRLLP
-120 WSHYERLIRV
+120 WSHYERLIRI
-130 EDKKAREWYAKEAY
+130 EDKRARDWYAKEAF
-144 EQGWSFRTLNRNIN
+144 EQGWSYRTLSRNIN

-166 MSKKK
+166 MSKDKA
-171 QPVVNEM
+171 PVEKEMKEKTNEF
-178 QDKTKA
+178 
-184 YQQDKLE
+184 QQDKLE
-191 YIKSPVVLEFL
+191 YIKSPVVMEFL
-202 GLPEDTSLAESKLE
+202 GLPSDSSLKESKLE
-216 TAIINN
+216 SAIIDN

-282 DMYLQMYDKMKKG
+282 DMYLQMYDKKKKG
-295 PDDNPTIGIILCT
+295 PDDNPTIGIILCA

-350 LYLMAHPEETGISVT
+350 LYLMAHPEE
-365 NGYAQPDSCFM
+365 N
-376 FAYDLEQDKLL
+376 DK
-387 WRSADQS
+387 
-394 YNSMNFV
+394 
-401 VKGDVILCGYGF
+401 
-413 TAEDDYLYQINRNT
+413 E
-427 GEILDRLELKKM
+427 
-439 PDLLVEQDGKLYVHT
+439 
-454 YSYDYVIDF
+454 

>member
-1 MKQMEHSYKG
+1 MKQLNKKYNDEDNM
-11 EEKFLVNDLKTIVSK
+11 LVNDLRSIVSK

-44 RIGKRIVEEEQNGE
+44 RIGQRIVEQEQNG
-58 ARAEYGKHIIEVA
+58 ASRAEYGKHVIEVA

-77 EFGKGFSETNLI
+77 EFGKGFSETNI
-89 NFKKFF
+89 MNFKKFY
-95 LLFKELEIHQTV
+95 LKFKELTIPQTL
-107 SEEFRKQVLHLLP
+107 SEEFKKQKHQTLSDESSLLPQKGQTQSAQFELRLLP

-130 EDKKAREWYAKEAY
+130 EDKKAREWYAKEAF

-350 LYLMAHPEETGISVT
+350 LFLIAHPEE
-365 NGYAQPDSCFM
+365 N
-376 FAYDLEQDKLL
+376 EK
-387 WRSADQS
+387 
-394 YNSMNFV
+394 
-401 VKGDVILCGYGF
+401 
-413 TAEDDYLYQINRNT
+413 E
-427 GEILDRLELKKM
+427 
-439 PDLLVEQDGKLYVHT
+439 
-454 YSYDYVIDF
+454 

>member
-1 MKQMEHSYKG
+1 MKEPSKKYNDEDNM
-11 EEKFLVNDLKTIVSK
+11 LVNDLRSIVSK

-44 RIGKRIVEEEQNGE
+44 RIGQRIVEEEQNG
-58 ARAEYGKHIIEVA
+58 ASRAEYGKHVIEVA
-71 SAALTE
+71 SAALTK
-77 EFGKGFSETNLI
+77 EFGKGFSETNI
-89 NFKKFF
+89 MNFKKFY
-95 LLFKELEIHQTV
+95 LKFKELTIPQTL
-107 SEEFRKQVLHLLP
+107 SEEFKKQKHQTLSDESSLLPQKGQTQPAQFELRLLP

-130 EDKKAREWYAKEAY
+130 EDKKAREWYAKEAFN
-144 EQGWSFRTLNRNIN
+144 EGWSYRTLNRNIN

-166 MSKKK
+166 MSTKK
-171 QPVVNEM
+171 QPVVDEM

-184 YQQDKLE
+184 YQQAKLE

-216 TAIINN
+216 IAIINN

-350 LYLMAHPEETGISVT
+350 LYLMAHPEES
-365 NGYAQPDSCFM
+365 
-376 FAYDLEQDKLL
+376 DK
-387 WRSADQS
+387 
-394 YNSMNFV
+394 
-401 VKGDVILCGYGF
+401 
-413 TAEDDYLYQINRNT
+413 E
-427 GEILDRLELKKM
+427 
-439 PDLLVEQDGKLYVHT
+439 
-454 YSYDYVIDF
+454 

>member
-1 MKQMEHSYKG
+1 MKQLNKKYNDEDNM
-11 EEKFLVNDLKTIVSK
+11 LVNDLRSIVSK

-44 RIGKRIVEEEQNGE
+44 RIGQRIVEQEQNG
-58 ARAEYGKHIIEVA
+58 ASRAEYGKHVIEIA

-77 EFGKGFSETNLI
+77 EFGKGFSYTNIANYKRFYLTFNNLQI
-89 NFKKFF
+89 
-95 LLFKELEIHQTV
+95 LQTV
-107 SEEFRKQVLHLLP
+107 SEEFKKQKHQTLSDESSLLPQKDQTQSTQSELRLLP

-130 EDKKAREWYAKEAY
+130 EDKKAREWYAKEAF

-350 LYLMAHPEETGISVT
+350 LYLMAHPEE
-365 NGYAQPDSCFM
+365 N
-376 FAYDLEQDKLL
+376 DK
-387 WRSADQS
+387 
-394 YNSMNFV
+394 
-401 VKGDVILCGYGF
+401 
-413 TAEDDYLYQINRNT
+413 E
-427 GEILDRLELKKM
+427 
-439 PDLLVEQDGKLYVHT
+439 
-454 YSYDYVIDF
+454 

>member
-1 MKQMEHSYKG
+1 MKQPGKKYNDEDNM
-11 EEKFLVNDLKTIVSK
+11 LVNDLRSIVSK

-44 RIGKRIVEEEQNGE
+44 RIGQRIVEQEQNG
-58 ARAEYGKHIIEVA
+58 ASRAEYGKHVIEIA

-77 EFGKGFSETNLI
+77 EFGKGFSYTNIANYKRFYLTFNNLQI
-89 NFKKFF
+89 
-95 LLFKELEIHQTV
+95 LQTV
-107 SEEFRKQVLHLLP
+107 SEEFNNPIQQTLPAKSSTPHKEDKAESTQSELRLLP

-130 EDKKAREWYAKEAY
+130 EDKKAREWYAKEAFN
-144 EQGWSFRTLNRNIN
+144 EGWSYRTLNRNIN

-308 ETDSDVARYSTLAK
+308 ESDSDVARYSTLAK

-350 LYLMAHPEETGISVT
+350 LYLMAHPEE
-365 NGYAQPDSCFM
+365 N
-376 FAYDLEQDKLL
+376 DK
-387 WRSADQS
+387 
-394 YNSMNFV
+394 
-401 VKGDVILCGYGF
+401 
-413 TAEDDYLYQINRNT
+413 E
-427 GEILDRLELKKM
+427 
-439 PDLLVEQDGKLYVHT
+439 
-454 YSYDYVIDF
+454 